1 MKKLC
6 TVLLFVCCTCL
17 LLSAE
22 DIHLK
27 DGTKVSGQITSVTAD
42 KFQVKTAYGNI
53 QVPKSEILSINFPE
67 NEPKEDA
74 ESADAN
80 AVPEIDQALEGNT
93 YLNRTESIKMTV
105 PKGWV
110 LAPEFNGKDIRGG
123 LKSADETAFV
133 FITPEKFAGSVQ
145 TYAVVVETQL
155 QNKFKDFEKI
165 AQFDTTL
172 DGRPAVRM
180 LFKARNQNVNNM
192 PLKFLVYMVN
202 YDGRVVRL
210 SFGTLEPL
218 FDKALPDFEKMAA
231 SYKTVSATSK

>member
-6 TVLLFVCCTCL
+6 LTLALVLCTCL
-17 LLSAE
+17 LLAAE
-22 DIHLK
+22 EIHLK
-27 DGTKVSGQITSVTAD
+27 DGTKLTGQLIGVTAD
-42 KFQVKTAYGNI
+42 KFQIKTAYGEI
-53 QVPKSEILSINFPE
+53 QVPKSEIVSINFPE
-67 NEPKEDA
+67 NEPREEA
-74 ESADAN
+74 APASAT
-80 AVPEIDQALEGNT
+80 PEIDQTLEGDA
-93 YLNRTESIKMTV
+93 YLNRTENVRMTV
-105 PKGWV
+105 PSGWSV
-110 LAPEFNGKDIRGG
+110 APEFNSKDIHGG

-155 QNKFKDFEKI
+155 QNKFKDYEKI

-180 LFKARNQNVNNM
+180 LFKAKNQNVNNM
-192 PLKFLVYMVN
+192 PLKFLVYMVG

-218 FDKALPDFEKMAA
+218 FEKALPDFEKMAA
-231 SYKTVSATSK
+231 SYKSISSTK